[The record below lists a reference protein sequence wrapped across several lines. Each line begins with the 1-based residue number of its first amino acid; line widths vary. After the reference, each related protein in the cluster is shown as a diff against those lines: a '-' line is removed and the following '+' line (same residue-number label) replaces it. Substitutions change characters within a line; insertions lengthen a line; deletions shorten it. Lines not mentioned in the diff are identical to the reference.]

1 MANEINEFIGFALAE
16 DANVKSQT
24 DFRQSDER
32 QTGMQTGPADSA
44 LCNKVWRQGA
54 NMAAA
59 LGNTIA
65 SRGYNALDDGDIV
78 TLSKSLRSALSTV
91 PKYEP
96 LLNYQAGAIVQGS
109 DSLGEPTGDVYVSIQ
124 PSGPDTPAGSKDLT
138 EAAYWQ
144 PIGSGSTSDLVGVR
158 LYDSTKDYAVG
169 DVVVHNGDL
178 FICITA
184 NGPNQGGMV
193 EPNDQNSPV
202 WGLFYH
208 QLASITRAGYMSA
221 GDKEKLNSFYG
232 ILPYEQTAT
241 YFPGNVVFFLGSVYI
256 CTQQNTASDPKRP
269 DTATAY
275 WQKIVTSTSTQSA
288 AGLMSAADK
297 KKLDNNCGVYMY
309 NAQTDYVYGDIVEYG
324 IGLYGCL
331 VANGPSTQIVA
342 PDDTAGAT
350 YWLDIISGT
359 TPAGGPVTIPEY
371 DVSAVYSI
379 GAVVINSAGTII
391 YIAKQANG
399 PDTPGGIQPTSNSQY
414 WSAFYACDPV
424 VDITI
429 SGSTMTVT
437 HASGATDTR
446 SLPVYDNADTT
457 SY

>member
-1 MANEINEFIGFALAE
+1 MVRNDFLGFAINE
-16 DANVKSQT
+16 DANVMSQ
-24 DFRQSDER
+24 DAYRQCEER
-32 QTGMQTGPADSA
+32 WTGMKSGPADSA
-44 LCNKVWRQGA
+44 LCSKVWRQGA
-54 NMAAA
+54 NMARA
-59 LGNTIA
+59 LGHMMNT
-65 SRGYNALDDGDIV
+65 RGYDALDDGDV
-78 TLSKSLRSALSTV
+78 LTLGRNLRAALSTV

-96 LLNYQAGAIVQGS
+96 LLNYKAGAIVQNW
-109 DSLGEPTGDVYVSIQ
+109 DSLGEPTGDVYISIQ
-124 PSGPDTPAGSKDLT
+124 PSGPDTPAGSKALSDT
-138 EAAYWQ
+138 AYWT
-144 PIGSGSTSDLVGVR
+144 PLGSNRFIGVW
-158 LYDSTKDYAVG
+158 LYESTKNYEPG

-184 NGPNQGGMV
+184 NGPARGGVV
-193 EPNDQNSPV
+193 EPNEQNVNV

-208 QLASITRAGYMSA
+208 QLASTTRPGYMSA
-221 GDKEKLNSFYG
+221 GDKEKLNSLYG
-232 ILPYEQTAT
+232 IFPYDQTAT
-241 YFPGNVVFFLGSVYI
+241 YFPGNVVFFLGAVYVCI
-256 CTQQNTASDPKRP
+256 QQNSASDPKRP
-269 DTATAY
+269 DTASAY
-275 WQKIVTSTSTQSA
+275 WQKIVTSAASQSA

-297 KKLDNNCGVYMY
+297 KKVDNNVGVYMY
-309 NAQTDYVYGDIVEYG
+309 NANTDYVYGDIVEYG

-331 VANGPSTQIVA
+331 VANGPSSQIVA

-359 TPAGGPVTIPEY
+359 TPAGDPVTIPEY

-391 YIAKQANG
+391 YVAKVENG
-399 PDTPGGIQPTSNSQY
+399 PDTPGGIQPVTNSQY